1 MGWFQDL
8 VPALIC
14 AAVGSILYGL
24 ASENKALRIKV
35 SVMQECCKDMANIY
49 RELAGV
55 IDWNGQVTEKILRSM
70 VTAVTDLT
78 NIIIEQDTEEDDK

>member
-1 MGWFQDL
+1 
-8 VPALIC
+8 
-14 AAVGSILYGL
+14 
-24 ASENKALRIKV
+24 
-35 SVMQECCKDMANIY
+35 MANIY

-55 IDWNGQVTEKILRSM
+55 INRNGQVTEKVLRNM